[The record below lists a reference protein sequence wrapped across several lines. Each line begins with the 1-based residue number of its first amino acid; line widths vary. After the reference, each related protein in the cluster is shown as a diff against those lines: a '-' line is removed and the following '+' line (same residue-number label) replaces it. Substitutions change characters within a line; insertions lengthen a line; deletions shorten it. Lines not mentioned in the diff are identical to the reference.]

1 MPEKEERGMLSVK
14 ENFFETVKP
23 DGHPDR
29 LMKQYEGLA
38 FLNMNPVLKYIRGD
52 RHPGMPPTKDRF
64 GTEILWP
71 EGQVAAM
78 PHVTE
83 TNKVIPDITEWKDYL
98 KIPDIVKECS
108 DPALWEPYIK
118 QAEEYRAEGKI
129 LMGYLPTGLFERLHF
144 LMGFED
150 MLMNFLLEPEAMHEL
165 IDAIGEYRYQFMK
178 MSVDYLKPDVVIS
191 HDDWGSKRSMFIS
204 PDTWREF
211 IKPHYQKMY
220 SYMNEKGVLVMHHAD
235 SFLEPIIDDMVEIGI
250 NIWQGA
256 LPENDIVKIQKQ
268 VNGKMTLMGGI
279 DASVVDRADSTE
291 EEIRTE
297 ARRVCETYA
306 PGGHFIPCI
315 TYGGPGC
322 LYKHVDPIINDEID
336 KYNKK
341 VYGV

>member
-1 MPEKEERGMLSVK
+1 
-14 ENFFETVKP
+14 
-23 DGHPDR
+23 
-29 LMKQYEGLA
+29 
-38 FLNMNPVLKYIRGD
+38 
-52 RHPGMPPTKDRF
+52 
-64 GTEILWP
+64 
-71 EGQVAAM
+71 
-78 PHVTE
+78 
-83 TNKVIPDITEWKDYL
+83 
-98 KIPDIVKECS
+98 
-108 DPALWEPYIK
+108 
-118 QAEEYRAEGKI
+118 
-129 LMGYLPTGLFERLHF
+129 
-144 LMGFED
+144 
-150 MLMNFLLEPEAMHEL
+150 
-165 IDAIGEYRYQFMK
+165 
-178 MSVDYLKPDVVIS
+178 
-191 HDDWGSKRSMFIS
+191 
-204 PDTWREF
+204 
-211 IKPHYQKMY
+211 
-220 SYMNEKGVLVMHHAD
+220 VMHHAD